1 MNEGGQRKLV
11 AGMLQD
17 IDRQES
23 ESRIM
28 SLRKLQEGDSLVN
41 LEMQ

>member
-1 MNEGGQRKLV
+1 MNEGGKRKLA
-11 AGMLQD
+11 AGLLQD

-23 ESRIM
+23 ESRLM
-28 SLRKLQEGDSLVN
+28 SLRKLQEGESLVK